1 MAGGDLTREERAAV
15 KRHEKDKEERLR
27 WQYYA
32 SIPQKHWRAMSGR
45 QTKVLHEQAQRYDL
59 PIGGPSIDLPKLAR
73 RLHDFL
79 AENAVQLAKEPDE
92 LMVGGSS
99 PALERYRE
107 ERAALARL
115 DRLER
120 ENVLLPRDQVREALG
135 RIAAV
140 LRAAGESLQRQYG
153 GGAVELLHEAI
164 DDAEREMQRT
174 FGQEQADD
182 DRAPDPR

>member
-1 MAGGDLTREERAAV
+1 MAHAGPGPRRPER
-15 KRHEKDKEERLR
+15 K
-27 WQYYA
+27 
-32 SIPQKHWRAMSGR
+32 S
-45 QTKVLHEQAQRYDL
+45 QTAGLHEQAERYGL
-59 PIGGPSIDLPKLAR
+59 PIGGPTIDLPKLAR

-79 AENAVQLAKEPDE
+79 AENAAQLAKEPDE

-107 ERAALARL
+107 ERAALARLDRL

-153 GGAVELLHEAI
+153 GGAAELLHEAI
-164 DDAEREMQRT
+164 DDAEREMKRT
-174 FGQEQADD
+174 FGEEQTDD
-182 DRAPDPR
+182 DQDRSDSPDPA